1 VKAWVKQAQ
10 SVTAKQKLRNLVSP
24 GVYLTRRTK
33 TLNITRKIHQPGG
46 YISQEDASAKRMHQ
60 PRGCISQKDTSAKR
74 IHQPRGYISQKDTS
88 AKRIHQPRGYIS
100 QEDTSAK
107 RIHQP
112 RGYITRRI
120 QTRNL
125 EAYYDLTTVPRTA
138 TLTPFDHCTQD
149 GHHCAQ
155 DGHPFIN

>member
-60 PRGCISQKDTSAKR
+60 PRGCIT
-74 IHQPRGYISQKDTS
+74 QKDTS

>member
-60 PRGCISQKDTSAKR
+60 PK
-74 IHQPRGYISQKDTS
+74 GYISQKDTS